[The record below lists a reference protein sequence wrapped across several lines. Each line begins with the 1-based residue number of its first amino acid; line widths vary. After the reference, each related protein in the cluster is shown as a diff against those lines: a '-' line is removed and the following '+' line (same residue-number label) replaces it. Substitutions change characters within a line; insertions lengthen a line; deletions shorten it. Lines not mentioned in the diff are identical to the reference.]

1 MKIRR
6 YICYI
11 PLSNN
16 TLIMALSKDTSV
28 PVFSKQ
34 ELFQKFFYINKKD
47 IRPVINRIISENR
60 KNLTL
65 EMAKRKKLIR
75 PNEYRKF
82 CEEMSLL

>member
-16 TLIMALSKDTSV
+16 TLIMALSKDTSD

-65 EMAKRKKLIR
+65 EEAKRKKLIR
-75 PNEYRKF
+75 PNEYKKF
-82 CEEMSLL
+82 CEEMSLC